1 MFFAST
7 LTALFENIAR
17 IVETHTSLVDRFYG
31 TGKMVRVIQRL
42 QGECD
47 RQGGIIL
54 DSLWDERNI
63 QRKVYQSLDYVWFKL
78 AETKSYAFNFL
89 IQSFLPIPPSVSHIR
104 STADQGR
111 FRTASPSPAV
121 NGTDETIDSKAIDS
135 LLNEISVV
143 LARWNLY
150 IKFLAVKCQVPLHL
164 KKKLMTVRLSSNWNP
179 SIH

>member
-1 MFFAST
+1 MRYYCRKKSSCYDAMYPSFSACLMLATSSAMFFATT

-17 IVETHTSLVDRFYG
+17 IVETHASIVDRFYG

-54 DSLWDERNI
+54 DSLWDDRHI
-63 QRKVYQSLDYVWFKL
+63 QRKL

-89 IQSFLPIPPSVSHIR
+89 VQSFLPNPPAPTQVR
-104 STADQGR
+104 TAVDGR
-111 FRTASPSPAV
+111 FRTNSPSPLA
-121 NGTDETIDSKAIDS
+121 NGTDETIDSKAIDT
-135 LLNEISVV
+135 LLNEIAVI

-150 IKFLAVKCQVPLHL
+150 VKFLAINCQV
-164 KKKLMTVRLSSNWNP
+164 
-179 SIH
+179 